1 MVLNETYD
9 LLRKAGIVSSEAEFS
24 EDWLGCSESYLRTL
38 RHKNAHPS
46 IGSIA
51 ICASRLQKAGEQM
64 LSTPHYRQLGMSFI
78 SMSEKC
84 HRIVNE
90 RSVQLEFG

>member
-9 LLRKAGIVSSEAEFS
+9 FLKNAGIVSSEAEFS
-24 EDWLGCSESYLRTL
+24 EDWLGHSECYLRTL
-38 RHKNAHPS
+38 RFKNADPG

-64 LSTPHYRQLGMSFI
+64 LSTAHYRQLGMSFI